1 MTLASQRLNRAQFAP
16 KHWRLHGRT
25 EGMTSFL
32 IQNNES
38 NEAPSLSEM
47 QSIGLHGRGSASLQ
61 HMARLQD
68 SRALSIALSA
78 GIAALIKAMP
88 TLAGEGGGSTAG
100 TIAL

>member
-1 MTLASQRLNRAQFAP
+1 
-16 KHWRLHGRT
+16 
-25 EGMTSFL
+25 MTSFL

-38 NEAPSLSEM
+38 NEAPSLTEGGRRHCSTW
-47 QSIGLHGRGSASLQ
+47 HGCKTV
-61 HMARLQD
+61 
-68 SRALSIALSA
+68 RALSIALSA